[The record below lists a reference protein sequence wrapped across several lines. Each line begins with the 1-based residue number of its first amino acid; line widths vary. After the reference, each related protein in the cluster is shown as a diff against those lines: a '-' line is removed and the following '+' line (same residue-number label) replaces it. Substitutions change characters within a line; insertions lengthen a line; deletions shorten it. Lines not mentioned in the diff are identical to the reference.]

1 MILGVLRWVQLVS
14 AEMERLDLQISVP
27 GYPTLSE
34 PVRLTL
40 TEGEEL
46 TRMAYDAQQ
55 RLLGHAAY
63 GDWLSVEIEDVGVFV
78 SPDWVVSIH
87 GRRLYECVVAMS
99 VLMSEIGQRLAVPV
113 AFKLHPQTSLGHDQS
128 LYEVLKQQARR
139 DQIVRWTKWV
149 LTILASASAGAL
161 LQWAASGG

>member
-1 MILGVLRWVQLVS
+1 
-14 AEMERLDLQISVP
+14 
-27 GYPTLSE
+27 
-34 PVRLTL
+34 
-40 TEGEEL
+40 
-46 TRMAYDAQQ
+46 MAHDAQR

-99 VLMSEIGQRLAVPV
+99 VLMSEIGQKLAVPV
-113 AFKLHPQTSLGHDQS
+113 AFKLHPQTSRGHDQS

-161 LQWAASGG
+161 LQWAAFGG